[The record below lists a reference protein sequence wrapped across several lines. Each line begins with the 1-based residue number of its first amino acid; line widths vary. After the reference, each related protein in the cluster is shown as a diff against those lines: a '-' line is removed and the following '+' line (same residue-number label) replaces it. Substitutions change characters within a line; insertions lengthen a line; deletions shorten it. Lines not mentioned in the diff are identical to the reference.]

1 MSSRFSAK
9 HALELLEDGAESL
22 DEASDSENEVED
34 EVEDYVADEFDLAE
48 VERLANVIMSVSS
61 STTSSVATVVE
72 HTHINTPDFS
82 TTSIGNVQIEQ
93 LARAS
98 SNLSIADS
106 GEQTTDVVYF
116 SPKHDFRW
124 HSKPQFVEAPFDD
137 FKPKL
142 VSSSSFAL
150 SQSMS
155 ELFKKFLDS
164 EIVDRIVRFTN
175 IRLRAKAHG
184 LDENKA
190 KFFAE
195 LSRTEL
201 YAYFGLLLLFGV
213 TKKSGIDVHE
223 MWSND
228 SVHHLDYASAAMT
241 RERFKILTAN
251 LIFDNLELR
260 TASHSKFSKMSEI
273 FNIFKSN
280 ISTPLVPG
288 ASLCIDEQ
296 LFAFRG
302 RCSFRQFMPSK
313 PAKYGLKY
321 WSLVDVQSS
330 YVMNIDIYLG
340 KNATNATSRE
350 KSVGESVVLKL
361 MSPYFNTEKRV
372 LTADN
377 FFSSVDLA
385 RKLYDKNISFVGTLR
400 KNKKEIPVEFLSNK
414 SRSVESSLFGFSDFL
429 SLVSYVPKKN
439 KAVLLLSTHHHDS
452 MVNQTN
458 ENKPEMILFYNKN
471 KGGVDT
477 VDHLVE
483 NFSCRRKTNR
493 WTFNVML
500 YLLDI
505 AAHNAFCLFKILNPD
520 QTSRGK
526 DRRLALEKLATSL
539 IKPLIESRVR
549 LSSVNNFSGMHSPLI
564 ESIRRARVSTD
575 LNRNVVRRQR
585 QRSGSVSSESRKRCE
600 LCPSSCHNKYAHTCN
615 ECDRHVCPSH
625 SESIKTVICR
635 DCVRD

>member
-1 MSSRFSAK
+1 
-9 HALELLEDGAESL
+9 
-22 DEASDSENEVED
+22 
-34 EVEDYVADEFDLAE
+34 
-48 VERLANVIMSVSS
+48 
-61 STTSSVATVVE
+61 
-72 HTHINTPDFS
+72 
-82 TTSIGNVQIEQ
+82 
-93 LARAS
+93 
-98 SNLSIADS
+98 
-106 GEQTTDVVYF
+106 
-116 SPKHDFRW
+116 
-124 HSKPQFVEAPFDD
+124 
-137 FKPKL
+137 
-142 VSSSSFAL
+142 
-150 SQSMS
+150 
-155 ELFKKFLDS
+155 
-164 EIVDRIVRFTN
+164 
-175 IRLRAKAHG
+175 
-184 LDENKA
+184 
-190 KFFAE
+190 
-195 LSRTEL
+195 
-201 YAYFGLLLLFGV
+201 
-213 TKKSGIDVHE
+213 
-223 MWSND
+223 
-228 SVHHLDYASAAMT
+228 MT